1 MWESQPQRG
10 QLPIGGQ
17 EAVTKESSL
26 EAAKG
31 QVPEVCR
38 DLQRSLECSTTME
51 GLATGPLKEK

>member
-1 MWESQPQRG
+1 M
-10 QLPIGGQ
+10 
-17 EAVTKESSL
+17 TKESSL